1 MHSTGALDRVL
12 AAAERG
18 ATVLTANTRA
28 ARQLRLAYDRRQSNR
43 GLRAWRSPDV
53 IAWPGFVGRLWRQ
66 LLSQASSSRP
76 SVLTASQE
84 LCLWE
89 QVISR
94 HARPNYAAAL
104 AKLAAEAWQLIHEY
118 DLRFGTPGTKASTE
132 VAAFQSWSKDFR
144 SELKTK
150 QWITAVERGAILVDE
165 IRNGYLKCGAEL
177 ITLGFDSLTPQQ
189 RAILEALADTGVS
202 WTNEEL

>member
-28 ARQLRLAYDRRQSNR
+28 ARQLRLAYDRCQSDR

-53 IAWPGFVGRLWRQ
+53 IAWPGFLGRLWRQ
-66 LLSQASSSRP
+66 LLSHTSHSWP

-94 HARPNYAAAL
+94 NSRPDHAAAL
-104 AKLAAEAWQLIHEY
+104 AKLAAEAWELMHEY
-118 DLRFGTPGTKASTE
+118 DLRFGTPGTK
-132 VAAFQSWSKDFR
+132 
-144 SELKTK
+144 
-150 QWITAVERGAILVDE
+150 
-165 IRNGYLKCGAEL
+165 
-177 ITLGFDSLTPQQ
+177 
-189 RAILEALADTGVS
+189 
-202 WTNEEL
+202 